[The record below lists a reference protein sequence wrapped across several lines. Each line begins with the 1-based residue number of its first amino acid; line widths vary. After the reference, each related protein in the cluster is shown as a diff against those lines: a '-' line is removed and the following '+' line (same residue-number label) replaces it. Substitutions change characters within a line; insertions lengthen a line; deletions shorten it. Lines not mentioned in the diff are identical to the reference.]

1 MSNSSSTEL
10 IVLSYTKFGENSI
23 VLHTISK
30 TWGRRGFM
38 VRVGKSTSMALFLPL
53 NILEAEVVENSKSTL
68 FQARKITTRYPLN
81 GIRNNIYKNT
91 MTLFMSEVLY
101 RVVKDG
107 VNEEGLFDHL
117 AKQILTLD
125 AIESDFSNFH
135 IRFLLDLCSALGF
148 SPDFDGLSEFAG
160 DNMLYLESFLQ
171 SDFSSSMLIPLNGQ
185 KRNEICETILRYME
199 HHLDSAINVRSLK
212 VLHELFA

>member
-1 MSNSSSTEL
+1 MSNSTSTEL

-53 NILEAEVVENSKSTL
+53 NILEAEIVESSKSTL

-148 SPDFDGLSEFAG
+148 SPDFDVLAEFAG

-171 SDFSSSMLIPLNGQ
+171 SDFSTSMLIPLNGQ
-185 KRNEICETILRYME
+185 KRGELCECILRYME
-199 HHLDSAINVRSLK
+199 HHLDSAVNVRSLK

>member
-53 NILEAEVVENSKSTL
+53 NILEAEVVESSKSTL

-125 AIESDFSNFH
+125 AIESDFANFH

-148 SPDFDGLSEFAG
+148 SPDFDTLAEFAG
-160 DNMLYLESFLQ
+160 ENMLYLESFIQ
-171 SDFSSSMLIPLNGQ
+171 SDFSTSMLIPLNGQ
-185 KRNEICETILRYME
+185 KRNELCEAILRYME